1 MSYLK
6 IPLVTKHV
14 QVKLFLNGDTMT
26 VARVTSDREKFTMKI
41 QVETEQV
48 SQICILNIASKLEF
62 IWSQIGAKQKIM
74 LYEDTDL
81 IHLCQIVF

>member
-1 MSYLK
+1 M
-6 IPLVTKHV
+6 I
-14 QVKLFLNGDTMT
+14 
-26 VARVTSDREKFTMKI
+26 VARVTSDSEKFRMKI
-41 QVETEQV
+41 QLETEQV
-48 SQICILNIASKLEF
+48 SRICILNAASKLEF

>member
-1 MSYLK
+1 
-6 IPLVTKHV
+6 
-14 QVKLFLNGDTMT
+14 
-26 VARVTSDREKFTMKI
+26 MKI
-41 QVETEQV
+41 QLETEQV
-48 SQICILNIASKLEF
+48 SRICILNAASKLEF

>member
-62 IWSQIGAKQKIM
+62 I
-74 LYEDTDL
+74 
-81 IHLCQIVF
+81 

>member
-62 IWSQIGAKQKIM
+62 IWSQIGAKRSCFMKTQ
-74 LYEDTDL
+74 T
-81 IHLCQIVF
+81 